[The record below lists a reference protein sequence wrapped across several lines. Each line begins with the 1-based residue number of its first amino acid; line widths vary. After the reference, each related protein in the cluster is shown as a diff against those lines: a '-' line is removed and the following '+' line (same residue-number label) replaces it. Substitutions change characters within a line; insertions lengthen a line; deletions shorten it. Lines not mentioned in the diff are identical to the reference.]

1 MIFIQLYH
9 LSKFLRNSVSAI
21 VLFVCCNS
29 GVSQIIYTNIE
40 PDTTQVGSLINYM
53 VDMNNDGIND
63 LGFSYSADA
72 SVNDF
77 GSVDFL
83 SKTINVD
90 LMNLTRICG
99 KKTASYNAMS
109 LDSNDI
115 INDDKLWLLMESLR
129 LTSTYYHIVDGELLP
144 TSGDGYW
151 GDEDNF
157 YYLGVRFWSNNF
169 YYGWVRLKVDQQNM
183 ALTVSDYAYN
193 AIPEEEIKA
202 GYKGGKL
209 HDLMAIYNANN
220 ITVFLPEY
228 TLETNAVVQLFNIS
242 GQLLFNGAFI
252 NNKQITINAELLP
265 SGIYIINAYNDL
277 VSRTA
282 KIVIE
287 K

>member
-9 LSKFLRNSVSAI
+9 LSKFLRNSASAI
-21 VLFVCCNS
+21 FLFVFCNS

-40 PDTTQVGSLINYM
+40 PDTTQVGSLINYL

-63 LGFSYSADA
+63 LGFSYSSDA

-77 GSVDFL
+77 GSIDFL

-115 INDDKLWLLMESLR
+115 INDDKLWLLMESVR
-129 LTSTYYHIVDGELLP
+129 LTSTYYHIVDGELYP
-144 TSGDGYW
+144 TSGEGYW

-202 GYKGGKL
+202 GYKGGEL
-209 HDLMAIYNANN
+209 RDLMAIYNANY

-228 TLETNAVVQLFNIS
+228 MLETNTVVEVFNIS
-242 GQLLFNGAFI
+242 GQLLFSGSFM
-252 NNKQITINAELLP
+252 NNIQITINAELLP